1 MAKDSSSTGNT
12 STNPFGDITKM
23 MEGFKLP
30 GVDMGAIME
39 ARRKDMEALVE
50 ANKAAYESI
59 KAMGAKQ
66 AEMFKAAMQSIQES
80 GKNAAITD
88 PAKHAELAKKAY
100 EKALMDMKDLAEMAK
115 QSHAETVA
123 HLTERANEHV
133 AEIKK
138 MMTPKK

>member
-1 MAKDSSSTGNT
+1 MAKDS

-39 ARRKDMEALVE
+39 ARRKDLEALAE
-50 ANKAAYESI
+50 ANKSAFESM

-66 AEMFKAAMQSIQES
+66 TEMFKAAMQSIQDS
-80 GKNAAITD
+80 AKNATSAD
-88 PAKHAELAKKAY
+88 AAKHTELARKAY
-100 EKALMDMKDLAEMAK
+100 EKALMDMKELAEMAK
-115 QSHAETVA
+115 QSHAEAMA
-123 HLTERANEHV
+123 HITDRANEHV